1 MKKASSIVKWPS
13 LTTNKKHFEQPQSC
27 LWMMPPLQPQRSSQ
41 IQVLP
46 PSHCPYTTTHFFR
59 QSEVPAPAS
68 APFARK
74 PAVLPTSIGVVLPPK
89 PTPSQKFE
97 ASHQV
102 RIGDLGWYCTMAREL
117 NLTMRIPVRICCT
130 DAAVLARSLPA
141 FVRLQVLH
149 LGSNT
154 IADEGASAIVHACA
168 THDTVKQLY
177 LHCNRLTSQSA
188 SAIGSAL
195 ELQSCKLELLQLG
208 GNMLGDAGAQRIA
221 HALRRQTSLT
231 SLDVVCTPNPSF
243 NCARPSHAS
252 LITCSQTT
260 K

>member
-1 MKKASSIVKWPS
+1 MKKASPIVKWPS
-13 LTTNKKHFEQPQSC
+13 LSTNKKHFEQPQSS
-27 LWMMPPLQPQRSSQ
+27 LWMIPPLQPQRNSQ
-41 IQVLP
+41 TQVLP
-46 PSHCPYTTTHFFR
+46 PSYSTAHFFR
-59 QSEVPAPAS
+59 QSEVPAPTS
-68 APFARK
+68 TPFAQK

-89 PTPSQKFE
+89 PSPSQKFE

-117 NLTMRIPVRICCT
+117 NLTMRIPIRIFCT
-130 DAAVLARSLPA
+130 DAVVLARSLPA

-149 LGSNT
+149 LGSNM

-195 ELQSCKLELLQLG
+195 ELQSCRLELLQLG

-231 SLDVVCTPNPSF
+231 SLDVVGTP
-243 NCARPSHAS
+243 
-252 LITCSQTT
+252 
-260 K
+260 